1 MVANVPVL
9 ITNTEND
16 VRRKKIGRSLS
27 IRLLLEGNTLKDL
40 GWKQEIPKEIL
51 QSQMV
56 INESVSK
63 TLEQEADKIPS
74 EITEQIAAIGKPAQ
88 IIEILEKY
96 KKIGA
101 NHFLIKFLGQVS
113 NEDFKKF
120 NSEIIH
126 VMNNT

>member
-1 MVANVPVL
+1 M
-9 ITNTEND
+9 E
-16 VRRKKIGRSLS
+16 
-27 IRLLLEGNTLKDL
+27 LEKHN
-40 GWKQEIPKEIL
+40 KEIEDNFRNG
-51 QSQMV
+51 SQKFG
-56 INESVSK
+56 NFVSK

>member
-1 MVANVPVL
+1 
-9 ITNTEND
+9 
-16 VRRKKIGRSLS
+16 
-27 IRLLLEGNTLKDL
+27 
-40 GWKQEIPKEIL
+40 
-51 QSQMV
+51 MV

-74 EITEQIAAIGKPAQ
+74 EITEQIAAIGSPAE

>member
-1 MVANVPVL
+1 MILRKYNIYTEYNKILEL
-9 ITNTEND
+9 IQLQQYYIEYQNSNEIQE
-16 VRRKKIGRSLS
+16 R
-27 IRLLLEGNTLKDL
+27 
-40 GWKQEIPKEIL
+40 QEIPKEIL

-74 EITEQIAAIGKPAQ
+74 EITEQIAAIGRPAQ